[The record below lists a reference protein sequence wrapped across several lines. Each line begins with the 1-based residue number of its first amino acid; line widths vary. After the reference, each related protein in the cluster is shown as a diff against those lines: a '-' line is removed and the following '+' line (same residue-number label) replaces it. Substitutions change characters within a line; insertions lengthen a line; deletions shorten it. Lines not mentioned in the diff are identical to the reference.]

1 MYRLMVTAAVL
12 SGWSAA
18 ASAGPEI
25 DPAALDNL
33 VARARATH
41 SNALL
46 VWHHGKLIREDYF
59 GTRPHGEPLMS
70 TTKSIVALAIGTL
83 VDDGKLRSFDQPVS
97 DFYPEWKQGQKRSI
111 TIRHLLTHTSGL
123 QNEGNTGIEIYPAPD
138 AIKLAL
144 AAELSDRPGT
154 KFSYN
159 NKATNLLAGIV
170 QRASGQRM
178 DRYVADHIFRPLGI
192 VDARWVELD
201 AAGAPYAMSGLAMTA
216 ADLLKIGQLM
226 LGNGSF
232 AGKRVLSERTV
243 QAIVSEGD
251 PGYPGYGLLWWRIAR
266 SHVRVVDDDQ
276 LAMMRRAGVDAQV
289 VAALATLKDHPMAS
303 EEALDAGLKQALG
316 TDWIAKYHAGGAKT
330 KLLKDQWSTDF
341 IGFNTNGYLG
351 EYLIVLPAA
360 ELIAVRLVDSS
371 DHYNQATDGFSDF
384 LTAVRRLVEPAAPGS
399 AN

>member
-12 SGWSAA
+12 SGWTAA
-18 ASAGPEI
+18 ASAAPDI
-25 DPAALDNL
+25 DQAALDHL
-33 VARARATH
+33 VARARETH

-46 VWHHGKLIREDYF
+46 VWQHGKLIREDYF

-70 TTKSIVALAIGTL
+70 TTKSIVALAIGKL

-123 QNEGNTGIEIYPAPD
+123 QNEANTTVEIYPARD
-138 AIKLAL
+138 AIQLAL
-144 AAELSDRPGT
+144 AAELSDPPGT

-170 QRASGQRM
+170 QRASGQRL
-178 DRYVADHIFRPLGI
+178 DRYVADHILRPLGI
-192 VDARWVELD
+192 VDARWVERD
-201 AAGAPYAMSGLAMTA
+201 AAGTPYAMSGLVMTA
-216 ADLLKIGQLM
+216 ADLLKIGQLA
-226 LGNGSF
+226 LGHGSL
-232 AGKRVLSERTV
+232 AGKRVLSERTM
-243 QAIVSEGD
+243 QAIVGEGD
-251 PGYPGYGLLWWRIAR
+251 PVYPGYGLLWWRIPR
-266 SHVRVVDDDQ
+266 SHVIVIDDDQ
-276 LAMMRRAGVDAQV
+276 LEMMRRAGVDAQV
-289 VAALATLKDHPMAS
+289 IAGLATLKGRAMAS
-303 EEALDAGLKQALG
+303 EEEVEAGLKQALG
-316 TDWIAKYHAGGAKT
+316 DDWIPKLQAGSAKT
-330 KLLKDQWSTDF
+330 KLWKDQWSADF

-371 DHYNQATDGFSDF
+371 ERYNPETDGFSDF
-384 LTAVRRLVEPAAPGS
+384 LTAVRRLVDPATAGP

>member
-12 SGWSAA
+12 SGWSAVAGA
-18 ASAGPEI
+18 APQI
-25 DPAALDNL
+25 DPAALDHL

-46 VWHHGKLIREDYF
+46 VWQHGKLIREDYF

-70 TTKSIVALAIGTL
+70 TTKSIVALAIGKL

-97 DFYPEWKQGQKRSI
+97 DFYPEWKQGRKQSI

-123 QNEGNTGIEIYPAPD
+123 QNEANTVIEIYPAPD

-144 AAELSDRPGT
+144 AAELSDPPGT

-178 DRYVADHIFRPLGI
+178 DRYVAGHIFRPLGI

-201 AAGAPYAMSGLAMTA
+201 RAGTPYAMSGLVMTA
-216 ADLLKIGQLM
+216 ADLLKIGQLV

-232 AGKRVLSERTV
+232 AGKRVLSERTM
-243 QAIVSEGD
+243 QAIVDQGD
-251 PGYPGYGLLWWRIAR
+251 PSYPGYGLLWWRLAR

-276 LAMMRRAGVDAQV
+276 LAMMRRAGVDPQV
-289 VAALATLKDHPMAS
+289 IAALATLKGHPMAS
-303 EEALDAGLKQALG
+303 DEEREAGLKQALG
-316 TDWIAKYHAGGAKT
+316 DDWIAKYKAGHAKT
-330 KLLKDQWSTDF
+330 DLLKDQWSADF

-360 ELIAVRLVDSS
+360 ELIAVRLVDIH
-371 DHYNQATDGFSDF
+371 DTHDDDDDFSDF
-384 LTAVRRLVEPAAPGS
+384 LTAVRRLVEPAAPGPT
-399 AN
+399 N